1 MSFAEFIVPWEFSLT
16 IVLFSLALAIL
27 YLRGLRNG
35 QAGKSFCLMSWQAL
49 SFYVGLFSVYI
60 VSHTYMDY
68 LAQYMFWVHRFQ
80 HLILHHLAPLLM
92 VLGAVEIVSKGIPDW
107 VIKWSSLP
115 RFIRL
120 PLQALYNTIQ
130 HPVIA
135 PLLFVGLI
143 FFWLIPN
150 IHFAAML
157 SKPLYHLMNAS
168 MFIDGFLFW
177 WLVLGPEWKGEG
189 QGFKVRVFM
198 MLAVVLPQ
206 QLLGAYITFS
216 KEPLFDVYD
225 VCGRAWPITAMADQ
239 SYGGIITW
247 LPPSM
252 MSVLGLLLVLR
263 RRLNYQKQK
272 EKIQMLA

>member
-1 MSFAEFIVPWEFSLT
+1 MSLLSYLKPWEFSLPLV
-16 IVLFSLALAIL
+16 IFSIALAVL
-27 YLRGLRNG
+27 YFRGLRKDIG
-35 QAGKSFCLMSWQAL
+35 RRSVCLTSWQAF
-49 SFYVGLFSVYI
+49 SFYLGLLAAYI
-60 VSHTYMDY
+60 VSHTYLDY

-80 HLILHHLAPLLM
+80 HLILHHFAPLLM
-92 VLGAVEIVSKGIPDW
+92 VLGAVEIIAKGAPNW
-107 VIKWSSLP
+107 LLKWSSLSS
-115 RFIRL
+115 FIRF
-120 PLQALYNTIQ
+120 PLQVLYNTIQ

-135 PLLFVGLI
+135 PVLFVGLI
-143 FFWLIPN
+143 FFWLIPS

-189 QGFKVRVFM
+189 HGFKVRVFM

-216 KEPLFDVYD
+216 KVALFDVYD
-225 VCGRAWPITAMADQ
+225 VCGRAWPITAIADQ
-239 SYGGIITW
+239 HYGGIITW
-247 LPPSM
+247 MPPSM

-263 RRLNYQKQK
+263 RRLNYLKQK
-272 EKIQMLA
+272 ESS